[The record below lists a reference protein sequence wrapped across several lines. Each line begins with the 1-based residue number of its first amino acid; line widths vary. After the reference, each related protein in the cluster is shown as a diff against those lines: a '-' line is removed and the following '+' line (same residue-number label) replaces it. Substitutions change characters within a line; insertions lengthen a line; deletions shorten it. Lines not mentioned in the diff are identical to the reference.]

1 VELLPDVVFED
12 GFVEADLVL
21 APGRSFPGIVFRL
34 VDDANYESFFLRP
47 HQVGNDDAI
56 QYTPVLNGL
65 SAWQLYHGPGF
76 WNAVSF
82 PIGEALTIRAE
93 FTGDRLR
100 VLLSGQTVLDRTRLR
115 RPPEPGRAGVAPSG
129 NDLQLLDLRW
139 EERRLDL
146 PYPREA
152 RLEPGTV
159 IAWEVSRPFAE
170 NETDAQL
177 ARAHEW
183 TLVQAEASGLLD
195 LARVN
200 GIHDGANT
208 VFARTTLESK
218 ERTRRPLRLGFSDRA
233 TVFLNGEALFRGEDG
248 YRSRDYRFLG
258 SIGWYDTVY
267 LPLRARD
274 NDLAIAV
281 SEDFG
286 GWGVQARFASP
297 DGLELTR

>member
-1 VELLPDVVFED
+1 MELVPDAVFED
-12 GFVEADLVL
+12 GFVEADVVL
-21 APGRSFPGIVFRL
+21 SSGRSFPGVVFRV
-34 VDDANYESFFLRP
+34 VDEQNYESFFVRP

-56 QYTPVLNGL
+56 QYTPVWNDVSG
-65 SAWQLYHGPGF
+65 WQLYHGAGF

-82 PIGEALTIRAE
+82 PIGEPLTIRAE

-100 VLLSGQTVLDRTRLR
+100 VALDAETVLERTRLR
-115 RPPEPGRAGVAPSG
+115 RPPQPGSVGVASFG
-129 NDLQLLDLRW
+129 NDLRVLDIRW

-146 PYPREA
+146 PAPREE

-170 NETDAQL
+170 SEVDAQL
-177 ARAHEW
+177 ARAHDW

-200 GIHDGANT
+200 GIRDGENT

-218 ERTRRPLRLGFSDRA
+218 ERSRRPLLLGFSDRA
-233 TVFLNGEALFRGEDG
+233 TVFLNGEALFRGEDA

-267 LPLRARD
+267 LPLEEGA
-274 NDLAIAV
+274 NELLVAV

-286 GWGVQARFASP
+286 GWGVQAR
-297 DGLELTR
+297 LV

>member
-1 VELLPDVVFED
+1 MELVPDAVFED
-12 GFVEADLVL
+12 GFVEADVVL
-21 APGRSFPGIVFRL
+21 SPGRSFPGVVFRV
-34 VDDANYESFFLRP
+34 VDEDNYESFFVRP

-56 QYTPVLNGL
+56 QYTPVWNGI

-76 WNAVSF
+76 WNAVAF
-82 PIGEALTIRAE
+82 PIGEPLTIRAE
-93 FTGDRLR
+93 FSGERLR
-100 VLLSGQTVLDRTRLR
+100 VALNGETVLERTRLR
-115 RPPEPGRAGVAPSG
+115 RPPQPGRVGVAPSG
-129 NDLQLLDLRW
+129 NDLRVLDVRW
-139 EERRLDL
+139 GERRLDL
-146 PYPREA
+146 PAPREE

-170 NETDAQL
+170 DEVDAEL
-177 ARAHEW
+177 ARAHDW

-200 GIHDGANT
+200 GIRDGRNT

-218 ERTRRPLRLGFSDRA
+218 ERTRRPLQLGFSDRA

-258 SIGWYDTVY
+258 SIGWDDSVY
-267 LPLRARD
+267 LPLEEGA
-274 NDLAIAV
+274 NELLVAV

-286 GWGVQARFASP
+286 GWGVQAR
-297 DGLELTR
+297 LV